1 MDTIFKRKIY
11 SEMLDWKMESA
22 GESALLI
29 EGPRR
34 VGKSTI
40 VKQFARNEYRSHIII
55 DFAKA
60 SSEEKG
66 LFNDISDLD
75 YFSTRLKLLKGVS
88 LYERE
93 SVIVFDEVQQFPV
106 ARQAIKYLVEDG
118 RYDYIET
125 GSLISIHKN
134 VDNIVILLM
143 KFNKPV
149 NIKIF

>member
-75 YFSTRLKLLKGVS
+75 YFFTRLKLLKGVS
-88 LYERE
+88 LYER
-93 SVIVFDEVQQFPV
+93 
-106 ARQAIKYLVEDG
+106 
-118 RYDYIET
+118 
-125 GSLISIHKN
+125 
-134 VDNIVILLM
+134 
-143 KFNKPV
+143 
-149 NIKIF
+149 